1 MTSEKGKHAPRTST
15 EQPDTNKSSGL
26 RKQWTRLEK
35 IIWPVAP
42 DGYIPNSV
50 VRSLAPYPQFKHSCA
65 NRGLQTKEQIEEDV
79 SAEQK
84 RLLKYFLEKYGS
96 KEEQQNEKDDKITLE
111 HAIQSVPEE
120 TKTEARLTPHRR
132 AVPKSQQNASSVD
145 ELQTNASSVDVLQ
158 MNATSVEEQ
167 KNEEDGEKDQSL
179 CEKSNAFSAKQ
190 PKKVKKRQEASLK
203 LTEAVSVSPKL
214 QEEKVKLHQ
223 EMVSAIKEQDKSDS
237 TNKNVQVL
245 EIRAPKQTMRK
256 KADSPLKKLKSFVSP
271 LPLGDRKPNS
281 VLIYLYKRSKAEL
294 AHKEVKRTPKV
305 A

>member
-15 EQPDTNKSSGL
+15 KQPDTNKSSGL

-120 TKTEARLTPHRR
+120 TKTEARLTPRRR
-132 AVPKSQQNASSVD
+132 AVPKK
-145 ELQTNASSVDVLQ
+145 
-158 MNATSVEEQ
+158 EQ

-237 TNKNVQVL
+237 TNKNVHVL